1 MSGSAADVPDCQ
13 YRAGVGRRVPA
24 LVQLRR
30 QVAIPERHLD
40 PVGTSWLQVRRG
52 LRAVTEERRD
62 LRSWQP
68 WRYRVLRRSV
78 GDPEQREWTLP
89 TRLPDAGNRAVDL
102 HHRDADRELRFL
114 QQLVVQR
121 VRPGRLAPDVAA
133 HVESRAALRRLPV
146 DEPGERRVCR
156 EPDVSGAQG
165 DRQSV
170 WRSSEDRYQQLRT

>member
-13 YRAGVGRRVPA
+13 YRAGVGLRVPA

-40 PVGTSWLQVRRG
+40 PVGTSWFQVRRG
-52 LRAVTEERRD
+52 LRAVTKERRD

-68 WRYRVLRRSV
+68 WKHRVLRRSV

-89 TRLPDAGNRAVDL
+89 TRLPDPGNRAVDL
-102 HHRDADRELRFL
+102 HHRDANRGLRFL

-121 VRPGRLAPDVAA
+121 VRAGRLAPGLTA
-133 HVESRAALRRLPV
+133 HAESWAALRRLPAH
-146 DEPGERRVCR
+146 ESGE
-156 EPDVSGAQG
+156 
-165 DRQSV
+165 
-170 WRSSEDRYQQLRT
+170 